1 MNNTEIKNII
11 NNINASLFQ
20 VEIKGDSTLIMAECR
35 KALSQLITLIP
46 EDEDVKAEPRVQYNT
61 KWNTKFHESY

>member
-35 KALSQLITLIP
+35 KALSQLITLIL
-46 EDEDVKAEPRVQYNT
+46 EDEDVKAEPRV
-61 KWNTKFHESY
+61 

>member
-1 MNNTEIKNII
+1 MSNTEIKNII

-20 VEIKGDSTLIMAECR
+20 VETKGDSTLIMAECR

-46 EDEDVKAEPRVQYNT
+46 EDEDTKAEPCV
-61 KWNTKFHESY
+61 